1 MKVKNKINKNDMFC
15 KIKLKLNGKEI
26 VLNTMVDTGN
36 MLKEPISGLP
46 VIVVEHTKLYN
57 VIPKEILNNIEA
69 ILGGDFN
76 KIPEN
81 IKKEYMSKL
90 KLIPFASLGKQNG
103 MLLGIKAEKIE
114 ILEEPTNQKKEAI
127 VGV

>member
-1 MKVKNKINKNDMFC
+1 MFC

-36 MLKEPISGLP
+36 MLKEPISGIP

-76 KIPEN
+76 KIPDKKRIYVKIKTDTICIIRKTKWNVIRNKSRRNRN
-81 IKKEYMSKL
+81 IRRTNKPKERSNSRN
-90 KLIPFASLGKQNG
+90 IQQIIN
-103 MLLGIKAEKIE
+103 
-114 ILEEPTNQKKEAI
+114 
-127 VGV
+127 